1 MMCKHGVLVL
11 CVAGW
16 MNLSLAQQEQGD
28 LELQLQGSF
37 SSTVGAD
44 VTSSIG
50 TIAGKF
56 GPFVTSN
63 IQVGIGP
70 TLTITTAT
78 TTSVVPGTGTTV
90 AKSKTTATFGSTVFA
105 VYSFLFQDA
114 RTVPYVGASYYK
126 RDFSNGDDRGWVGGN
141 AGAKFFF
148 TKKTAVDF
156 SANYLTSLNTDTK
169 GGLLL
174 FAFGLSFLL

>member
-1 MMCKHGVLVL
+1 MTFKYGVLVL
-11 CVAGW
+11 SVAGLV
-16 MNLSLAQQEQGD
+16 NLSLAQQEQGD

-50 TIAGKF
+50 TIAGQF
-56 GPFVTSN
+56 GPFITSN

-78 TTSVVPGTGTTV
+78 
-90 AKSKTTATFGSTVFA
+90 FGSTVFA
-105 VYSFLFQDA
+105 VYSFLFQNA

-126 RDFSNGDDRGWVGGN
+126 RDFNNGNDRGWVGGN
-141 AGAKFFF
+141 AGAKFFI